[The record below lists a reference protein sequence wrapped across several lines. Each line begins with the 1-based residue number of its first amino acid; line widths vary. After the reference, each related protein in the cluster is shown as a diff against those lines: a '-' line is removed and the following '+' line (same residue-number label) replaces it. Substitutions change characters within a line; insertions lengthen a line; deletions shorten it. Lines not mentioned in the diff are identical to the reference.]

1 MRTRSSASKKT
12 LFPSFSWTFIK
23 VRFTNLRRL
32 LQYGGETLPSGQGL
46 VLVGSCC
53 LVNVGRIFWTQPQ
66 WMMEMISSG
75 PIVEECWGCS
85 NLLGGCLP
93 PPSEQDLALFVQRA
107 LSVRQKSC
115 SPDGVAVIFAYT
127 LLATRDF
134 NGETCCLGGAPK
146 QQVSL

>member
-1 MRTRSSASKKT
+1 MIVQTAPSRFKRIRFPAQVQEKLENKVFSIEKDSVPE
-12 LFPSFSWTFIK
+12 LFLDFYK

-46 VLVGSCC
+46 VLVGSCW

-107 LSVRQKSC
+107 TASRSFLYSKSL
-115 SPDGVAVIFAYT
+115 A
-127 LLATRDF
+127 LLTGSR
-134 NGETCCLGGAPK
+134 
-146 QQVSL
+146 